1 MIEVIMQVF
10 SIGLG
15 LGIGLGIWALILSLM
30 DQ

>member
-1 MIEVIMQVF
+1 MIEVIMQGF
-10 SIGLG
+10 SLGLG